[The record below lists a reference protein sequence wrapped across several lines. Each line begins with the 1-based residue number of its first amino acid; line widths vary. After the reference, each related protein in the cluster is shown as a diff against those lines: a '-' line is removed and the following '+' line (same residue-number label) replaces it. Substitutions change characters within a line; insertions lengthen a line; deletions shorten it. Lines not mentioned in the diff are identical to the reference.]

1 MPAIILS
8 GLTERYHQ
16 PYIAMSSPIPSPA
29 PNDPTVIRLGD
40 GPLWQRTRM
49 SASIWTPLLLSL
61 KVAGWATALNL
72 VLGVGAAYALARMRS
87 RVRDVIDSVLT
98 LPLVLPPTVLGYYL
112 LVLLGRRGP
121 IGGWLDGLGIQLV
134 FTWQGAVIASTV
146 VAFPL
151 VMKSARAAFEG
162 VDHQLENAA
171 RVLGLPEAA
180 VFFRVTLPLA
190 ARGIAAGVLLAF
202 ARALGEFGATL
213 MIAGN
218 LPGRTQT
225 LSVAIYEAVQAGDD
239 ATANTLVLITSLTCI
254 VVLVV
259 ASRLLQG
266 RAPSLQEQLA

>member
-1 MPAIILS
+1 
-8 GLTERYHQ
+8 
-16 PYIAMSSPIPSPA
+16 
-29 PNDPTVIRLGD
+29 
-40 GPLWQRTRM
+40 M

-61 KVAGWATALNL
+61 KVAGWATVLNL
-72 VLGVGAAYALARMRS
+72 VLGVGAAYALARTRS
-87 RVRDVIDSVLT
+87 RLREVIDSVLT
-98 LPLVLPPTVLGYYL
+98 LPLVPPTVLGYYL
-112 LVLLGRRGP
+112 LVLLGRRGT
-121 IGGWLDGLGIQLV
+121 IGGWLDSMGIQLV

-239 ATANTLVLITSLTCI
+239 ATANTLVLITSVTCI